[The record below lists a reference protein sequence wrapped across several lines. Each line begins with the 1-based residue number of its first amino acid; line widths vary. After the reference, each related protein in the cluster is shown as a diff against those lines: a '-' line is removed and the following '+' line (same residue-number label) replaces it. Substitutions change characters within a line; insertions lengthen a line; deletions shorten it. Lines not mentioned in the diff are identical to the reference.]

1 MRGRFITLEG
11 GEGAG
16 KTTQARVLADRLRR
30 KGINVLLTREPGGT
44 PRAEAIREVLLS
56 GKAKR
61 YGALGEAVLF
71 YAARESH
78 LELGIRPALER
89 GTWVICDRFSDSTR
103 AYQGAAGGLPL
114 SVIETLDDA
123 VVGKTRPDLTLI
135 FDLAPELGLRRAGE
149 RRRAGVAPAGA
160 VDEHAAERAEGVPS
174 FPDAEASSDAIA
186 RRAHSDEVPAPDR
199 FETMNLAFHRS
210 LRREFLAI
218 AKAEPARCAVVDASD
233 TPTRVEDQVWSIVR
247 ERFSL

>member
-16 KTTQARVLADRLRR
+16 KTTQAKVLAERLRR

-61 YGALGEAVLF
+61 FGALGEAVLF

-114 SVIETLDDA
+114 SVIETIDKA
-123 VVGKTRPDLTLI
+123 VVGGTRPDLTLI
-135 FDLAPELGLRRAGE
+135 FDLPPELGLKR
-149 RRRAGVAPAGA
+149 
-160 VDEHAAERAEGVPS
+160 AAERLREGAASAAVADERAERASSAAEGFRGAAAGSDVIALAPS
-174 FPDAEASSDAIA
+174 DTA
-186 RRAHSDEVPAPDR
+186 PAPDR
-199 FETMNLAFHRS
+199 FETMNLTFHRS
-210 LRREFLAI
+210 LRAEFLAI
-218 AKAEPARCAVVDASD
+218 AKAEPERCAVVDASD
-233 TPTRVEDQVWSIVR
+233 TSNRVEDKVWSIVR
-247 ERFSL
+247 DRFQL

>member
-1 MRGRFITLEG
+1 VRGRFITLEG

-16 KTTQARVLADRLRR
+16 KTTQAKVLAERLRR

-44 PRAEAIREVLLS
+44 PRAEAIRDVLLS

-78 LELGIRPALER
+78 LELGIRPALAR

-114 SVIETLDDA
+114 SVIETLDKA
-123 VVGKTRPDLTLI
+123 VVGDTRPDLTLI
-135 FDLAPELGLRRAGE
+135 FDLPPELGLRRATE
-149 RRRAGVAPAGA
+149 RRRDSVAQVASTEERAPASAENPPGA
-160 VDEHAAERAEGVPS
+160 VGG
-174 FPDAEASSDAIA
+174 DAITRRSSSSSDA
-186 RRAHSDEVPAPDR
+186 PPPDR
-199 FETMNLAFHRS
+199 FENMNLAFHRS
-210 LRREFLAI
+210 LRSEFLAI
-218 AKAEPARCAVVDASD
+218 AKAEPERCAVVDASD
-233 TPTRVEDQVWSIVR
+233 TPTRVEDKVWSIVR
-247 ERFSL
+247 DRFRL